1 MKKILALLFVLVL
14 CFACLTV
21 VACNPGNSTK
31 TDATQS
37 GIEKAMAYVHE
48 LYKSDSKDK
57 PTVTTGDYDLI
68 TNVPISG
75 ENFSVSWKIEK
86 VNESDLDVAKIVTAE
101 DGTLKVAIVYNS
113 EYNTKSTDYKLIA
126 TVTNG
131 TDTQT
136 RTYNRQ
142 VPEFAFTTYE
152 EWLKNCKAGSIT
164 MNIKAYVI
172 GVVSTSSSSGGSMYL
187 QDAEGHGYYAYNPAL
202 DAADK
207 ASDEALRAA
216 YPVGCEVVVSGTGV
230 VYGGQYEFSK
240 GCTVKKTG
248 NSIAP
253 DQLKTLDA
261 SDVFASVA
269 DNQSETLIPYQN
281 TLVTLRDCT
290 LTAIS
295 GQYYYFTIG
304 EKQVKFNIYDNTY
317 FITAADQKAWKENF
331 KIGYTATIT
340 GIVSCY
346 SKVYQIYPV
355 SADVITETKAPD
367 SKTFSAMLALEPF
380 KSTVI
385 PTSGMLFQLPLT
397 HAATGVSIAWAL
409 DKTYDF
415 ITFENGVLTITALP
429 ADTTTVTLTATL
441 TLEGDT
447 TRTKE
452 FTLTVNSANTAWTS
466 VADAITACE
475 ALDSTKNETSKGW
488 YYIKGVVSD
497 TPTADY
503 ANFNF
508 VDGEKS
514 LKIYGLYDVYGDKR
528 YGTKRQIAEIPFG
541 MGDTVALYCQL
552 QNYNGT
558 LEIVNARLLSVEK
571 ATVTPELKVGITK
584 SELTL
589 PGNVTETGSIDLVT
603 VGATYGDVAISWA
616 LDKEYD
622 FAKIEN
628 GKLVISTIPATATK
642 LTVTATL
649 TCEGNTDTVTFTVTV
664 RRQYEM
670 PAVDTPFVLALDQTK
685 LGKTLYFAGDMSG
698 FYYKTTENILEAVE
712 VKIEAVEG
720 GYRIYFMKDD
730 AKQYLDIIPRE
741 GATGKVNVT
750 ISATPSAVYTFD
762 SELGVFTATVEGKTW
777 YLGTFNTNT
786 TLSASETYR
795 ISGDNASTV
804 GVSQFVCYFA
814 TKEITDTVKVN
825 AEKNISID
833 DITEAGSIDL
843 PTTGKTYTDVTI
855 TGWALDKEY
864 TFAKIE
870 DGKLVISDLPETET
884 IITLTATVA
893 CNGESV
899 TATVTVT
906 VKGKTIEWITPE
918 TAAELCNALDNG
930 ATSTVWYYIR
940 GIALDTPNSTYAN
953 FNLGDANGN
962 KLYVYGLS
970 NKDGSVVYGS
980 NKSGTLAPF
989 EEGATVELY
998 CQLMKYVKNS
1008 NVTLEIVNAQL
1019 YSFTPAEKTE
1029 DEKIDYEIGKI
1040 TIDSTISA
1048 AGEKALVV
1056 KGGKYTDV
1064 TIEWT
1069 YEGTDGLAVISE
1081 DGTKVTYTLPTEADV
1096 VITLTA
1102 TVKCGATTKTKA
1114 FNITLKKEGTETPA
1128 ASYYEKVTAAPA
1140 DWSGTY
1146 LIVYEASDTQAYIF
1160 NGTDAS
1166 GNSVP
1171 SEFVNGKI
1179 ESTDD
1184 VDVCQIIVEKCG
1196 EGYSM
1201 KLKGGTNAGK
1211 YLTAVSGKNKIAFSD
1226 TAKGLTLTCENGVVV
1241 IKDGNAPFQYNNGN
1255 TNGQWFRFFGKKNGG
1270 QQAVSLYKLPV
1281 ADNG

>member
-37 GIEKAMAYVHE
+37 NIEKAMAYVHE
-48 LYKSDSKDK
+48 LYKSESKDK

-187 QDAEGHGYYAYNPAL
+187 QDAEGHGYYAYNPTL

-346 SKVYQIYPV
+346 SKSYQIYPV

-385 PTSGMLFQLPLT
+385 PTSGMVFQLPLT
-397 HAATGVSIAWAL
+397 HADTGVSIAWAL

-571 ATVTPELKVGITK
+571 AAVTPELKVSITK
-584 SELTL
+584 DELKFT
-589 PGNVTETGSIDLVT
+589 GTVTEAGELNLPTGK
-603 VGATYGDVAISWA
+603 TYTDVAIEWS
-616 LDKEYD
+616 LDKEYT

-628 GKLVISTIPATATK
+628 GKLVISSIPATATK

-670 PAVDTPFVLALDQTK
+670 PAVETPFVLALDQTK
-685 LGKTLYFAGDMSG
+685 LGKTLYFSGAMSG
-698 FYYKTTENILEAVE
+698 YYFGTTENILDAVE

-730 AKQYLDIIPRE
+730 AKQYLDIIPRT

-762 SELGVFTATVEGKTW
+762 SELGVFTATVEEKVW

-804 GVSQFVCYFA
+804 GVSQFVCYF
-814 TKEITDTVKVN
+814 TTRTITDDMFVN
-825 AEKNISID
+825 AEKEKLTI
-833 DITEAGSIDL
+833 A
-843 PTTGKTYTDVTI
+843 TTV
-855 TGWALDKEY
+855 
-864 TFAKIE
+864 
-870 DGKLVISDLPETET
+870 
-884 IITLTATVA
+884 
-893 CNGESV
+893 
-899 TATVTVT
+899 
-906 VKGKTIEWITPE
+906 
-918 TAAELCNALDNG
+918 
-930 ATSTVWYYIR
+930 
-940 GIALDTPNSTYAN
+940 
-953 FNLGDANGN
+953 
-962 KLYVYGLS
+962 
-970 NKDGSVVYGS
+970 
-980 NKSGTLAPF
+980 
-989 EEGATVELY
+989 
-998 CQLMKYVKNS
+998 
-1008 NVTLEIVNAQL
+1008 
-1019 YSFTPAEKTE
+1019 
-1029 DEKIDYEIGKI
+1029 
-1040 TIDSTISA
+1040 SA
-1048 AGEKALVV
+1048 AGEV
-1056 KGGKYTDV
+1056 KLPTAGTTYPDV
-1064 TIEWT
+1064 TIEWA
-1069 YEGTDGLAVISE
+1069 YEGTDTYAVISE

-1096 VITLTA
+1096 TITLVA
-1102 TVKCGATTKTKA
+1102 TIKYGAASTTKP
-1114 FNITLKKEGTETPA
+1114 FDVTLKKEGSGSETPA
-1128 ASYYEKVTAAPA
+1128 TSYYEKVTAAQT

-1171 SEFVNGKI
+1171 SACVNGKI
-1179 ESTDD
+1179 KSTDA

-1196 EGYSM
+1196 DGYSM
-1201 KLKGGTNAGK
+1201 KLVSGTNAGK

-1241 IKDGNAPFQYNNGN
+1241 IKDGNAPFQYNNGD

>member
-37 GIEKAMAYVHE
+37 SIEKAMAFVHE
-48 LYKSDSKDK
+48 LYKSDSKDA
-57 PTVTTGDYDLI
+57 PTVDTGDYDLI

-86 VNESDLDVAKIVTAE
+86 VNESDLDVAKIFTDEE
-101 DGTLKVAIVYNS
+101 DGKLKVGIKFEAG
-113 EYNTKSTDYKLIA
+113 YNTVATDYKLIV

-142 VPEFAFTTYE
+142 VPAFVYTTYE
-152 EWLKNCKAGSIT
+152 EWLQNCEKKST
-164 MNIKAYVI
+164 TVMNIKAYVI

-187 QDAEGHGYYAYNPAL
+187 QDAEGHGYYAYNPTL

-230 VYGGQYEFSK
+230 VYSGQYEFNK

-248 NSIAP
+248 NSIAA
-253 DQLKTLDA
+253 DQLKTMDA
-261 SDVFASVA
+261 SAAFAAAA
-269 DNQSETLIPYQN
+269 DSKSTSLIPYQN
-281 TLVTLRDCT
+281 TLVTLKNCT
-290 LTAIS
+290 LTSIS
-295 GQYYYFTIG
+295 NQYYYFTIG
-304 EKQVKFNIYDNTY
+304 ENQVRFNIYDNTY

-346 SKVYQIYPV
+346 SQAYQIYPV

-385 PTSGMLFQLPLT
+385 PTSGMVFQLPLT
-397 HAATGVSIAWAL
+397 HADTGVSIAWAL

-415 ITFENGVLTITALP
+415 ITLEDGVLTFNALP

-452 FTLTVNSANTAWTS
+452 FTLTVNSVNINWTAP
-466 VADAITACE
+466 ADAATACD
-475 ALDSTKNETSKGW
+475 ALKDNAVSEGW
-488 YYIKGVVSD
+488 YYIKGAVLD

-503 ANFNF
+503 CNFYFEGADNL
-508 VDGEKS
+508 VV
-514 LKIYGLYDVYGDKR
+514 YGLYDLYADQR
-528 YGTKRQIAEIPFG
+528 YGTKRQIKEIPFTK
-541 MGDTVALYCQL
+541 GDTVAVYGQL
-552 QNYNGT
+552 QKFKKGDGT
-558 LEIVNARLLSVEK
+558 IVLEIVNARLLSVEK
-571 ATVTPELKVGITK
+571 AAVTPELKVGITK
-584 SELTL
+584 DELKFT
-589 PGNVTETGSIDLVT
+589 GTVTEAGELDLPTGK
-603 VGATYGDVAISWA
+603 TYTDVVIAWS
-616 LDKEYD
+616 LDKEYT

-628 GKLVISTIPATATK
+628 GKLVISEIPAAATEI
-642 LTVTATL
+642 TL
-649 TCEGNTDTVTFTVTV
+649 TAALSCEGKNDSVTFKVTV
-664 RRQYEM
+664 RHQYEM
-670 PAVDTPFVLALDQTK
+670 PAVETAFVMAVDQNK
-685 LGKTLYFAGDMSG
+685 LGKTLYFAGAMSG
-698 FYYKTTENILEAVE
+698 YYFGTTENILDAVE

-730 AKQYLDIIPRE
+730 AKQYLDIIPRT

-762 SELGVFTATVEGKTW
+762 SELGVFTATVEEKTW

-786 TLSASETYR
+786 TLSASETKY
-795 ISGDNASTV
+795 ISGDNASNV
-804 GVSQFVCYFA
+804 GVSQFVCYF
-814 TKEITDTVKVN
+814 TTRTITDDMFVN
-825 AEKNISID
+825 AEKEKLTI
-833 DITEAGSIDL
+833 A
-843 PTTGKTYTDVTI
+843 TTV
-855 TGWALDKEY
+855 
-864 TFAKIE
+864 
-870 DGKLVISDLPETET
+870 
-884 IITLTATVA
+884 
-893 CNGESV
+893 
-899 TATVTVT
+899 
-906 VKGKTIEWITPE
+906 
-918 TAAELCNALDNG
+918 
-930 ATSTVWYYIR
+930 
-940 GIALDTPNSTYAN
+940 
-953 FNLGDANGN
+953 
-962 KLYVYGLS
+962 
-970 NKDGSVVYGS
+970 
-980 NKSGTLAPF
+980 
-989 EEGATVELY
+989 
-998 CQLMKYVKNS
+998 
-1008 NVTLEIVNAQL
+1008 
-1019 YSFTPAEKTE
+1019 
-1029 DEKIDYEIGKI
+1029 
-1040 TIDSTISA
+1040 SA
-1048 AGEKALVV
+1048 AGEVELPT
-1056 KGGKYTDV
+1056 TDATYPGL
-1064 TIEWT
+1064 TIKWT
-1069 YEGTDGLAVISE
+1069 YEGTDNYAVISE

-1096 VITLTA
+1096 TITLVATIKYGTA
-1102 TVKCGATTKTKA
+1102 SATKA
-1114 FNITLKKEGTETPA
+1114 FNVTLKKAGSGSETPA
-1128 ASYYEKVTAAPA
+1128 TIYYEKVTAAQT

-1146 LIVYEASDTQAYIF
+1146 LIVYEASNTQAYIF

-1166 GNSVP
+1166 GNFVP
-1171 SEFVNGKI
+1171 SECVNGKI
-1179 ESTDD
+1179 KSTDD
-1184 VDVCQIIVEKCG
+1184 VDACQIIVEKCG
-1196 EGYSM
+1196 DGYSM
-1201 KLKGGTNAGK
+1201 KLVSGTNAGK

-1241 IKDGNAPFQYNNGN
+1241 IKDGNAPFQYNNGD

>member
-37 GIEKAMAYVHE
+37 NIEKAMAYVHE
-48 LYKSDSKDK
+48 LYKSESKDK

-187 QDAEGHGYYAYNPAL
+187 QDAEGHGYYAYNPTL

-346 SKVYQIYPV
+346 SKSYQIYPV

-385 PTSGMLFQLPLT
+385 PTSGMVFQLPLT
-397 HAATGVSIAWAL
+397 HADTGVSIAWAL

-628 GKLVISTIPATATK
+628 GKLVISSIPATATK

-762 SELGVFTATVEGKTW
+762 SELGVFTATVEEKTW

-804 GVSQFVCYFA
+804 GVSQFVCYF
-814 TKEITDTVKVN
+814 TTRTITDDMFVN
-825 AEKNISID
+825 AEKEKLTI
-833 DITEAGSIDL
+833 A
-843 PTTGKTYTDVTI
+843 TTV
-855 TGWALDKEY
+855 
-864 TFAKIE
+864 
-870 DGKLVISDLPETET
+870 
-884 IITLTATVA
+884 
-893 CNGESV
+893 
-899 TATVTVT
+899 
-906 VKGKTIEWITPE
+906 
-918 TAAELCNALDNG
+918 
-930 ATSTVWYYIR
+930 
-940 GIALDTPNSTYAN
+940 
-953 FNLGDANGN
+953 
-962 KLYVYGLS
+962 
-970 NKDGSVVYGS
+970 
-980 NKSGTLAPF
+980 
-989 EEGATVELY
+989 
-998 CQLMKYVKNS
+998 
-1008 NVTLEIVNAQL
+1008 
-1019 YSFTPAEKTE
+1019 
-1029 DEKIDYEIGKI
+1029 
-1040 TIDSTISA
+1040 SA
-1048 AGEKALVV
+1048 AGEVELPT
-1056 KGGKYTDV
+1056 TDATYPGL
-1064 TIEWT
+1064 TIEWA
-1069 YEGTDGLAVISE
+1069 YEGTDTYAVISE

-1096 VITLTA
+1096 TITLVATIKYGTA
-1102 TVKCGATTKTKA
+1102 STTKP
-1114 FNITLKKEGTETPA
+1114 FDVTLKKEGSGSETPA
-1128 ASYYEKVTAAPA
+1128 TSYYEKVTAAQT

-1171 SEFVNGKI
+1171 SACVNGKI
-1179 ESTDD
+1179 KSTDA

-1196 EGYSM
+1196 DGYSM
-1201 KLKGGTNAGK
+1201 KLVSGTNAGK

-1241 IKDGNAPFQYNNGN
+1241 IKDGNAPFQYNNGD

>member
-21 VACNPGNSTK
+21 VACNPGHSTK

-37 GIEKAMAYVHE
+37 SIEKAMAFVHE

-57 PTVTTGDYDLI
+57 PTVDTGDYELI

-86 VNESDLDVAKIVTAE
+86 VNASDLDVAKIVTAE

-187 QDAEGHGYYAYNPAL
+187 QDAEGHGYYAYNPTL

-281 TLVTLRDCT
+281 TLVTLKNCT
-290 LTAIS
+290 LTSIS
-295 GQYYYFTIG
+295 SQYYYFTIG
-304 EKQVKFNIYDNTY
+304 EKQVRFNIYDNTY

-346 SKVYQIYPV
+346 SKSYQIYPV
-355 SADVITETKAPD
+355 SADVITDTKAPD

-385 PTSGMLFQLPLT
+385 PTSGMVFQLPLT
-397 HAATGVSIAWAL
+397 HADTGVSIAWAL

-466 VADAITACE
+466 VADAIAACE

-571 ATVTPELKVGITK
+571 AAVTPELKVGITK
-584 SELTL
+584 DELKFNGT
-589 PGNVTETGSIDLVT
+589 VTEAGELDLPTGK
-603 VGATYGDVAISWA
+603 TYTDVAIEWS
-616 LDKEYD
+616 LDKEYT

-628 GKLVISTIPATATK
+628 GKLVISEIPAAATEIT
-642 LTVTATL
+642 LTATL
-649 TCEGNTDTVTFTVTV
+649 TCEGSTDTVTFTVTV

-670 PAVDTPFVLALDQTK
+670 PAVETPFVLALDQKK
-685 LGKTLYFAGDMSG
+685 LGKTLYFNGKKNN
-698 FYYKTTENILEAVE
+698 YYFDTTENILEAVE

-720 GYRIYFMKDD
+720 GYRIYFMDGTTK
-730 AKQYLDIIPRE
+730 KYLDIIPRD
-741 GATGKVNVT
+741 GAAGKVDVE
-750 ISATPSAVYTFD
+750 ISAEPSAVYTFD
-762 SELGVFTATVEGKTW
+762 SELGVFTATVEGKIW
-777 YLGTFNTNT
+777 YLGTFDANT

-795 ISGDNASTV
+795 ISGTNAPNV
-804 GVSQFVCYFA
+804 GVSQFVCYFT
-814 TKEITDTVKVN
+814 TKTITDDMFVN
-825 AEKNISID
+825 AEKEKLTIATTVSA
-833 DITEAGSIDL
+833 AGEVEL
-843 PTTGKTYTDVTI
+843 PTTGTTYHDVTI
-855 TGWALDKEY
+855 KWA
-864 TFAKIE
+864 
-870 DGKLVISDLPETET
+870 
-884 IITLTATVA
+884 
-893 CNGESV
+893 
-899 TATVTVT
+899 
-906 VKGKTIEWITPE
+906 
-918 TAAELCNALDNG
+918 
-930 ATSTVWYYIR
+930 
-940 GIALDTPNSTYAN
+940 
-953 FNLGDANGN
+953 
-962 KLYVYGLS
+962 
-970 NKDGSVVYGS
+970 
-980 NKSGTLAPF
+980 
-989 EEGATVELY
+989 
-998 CQLMKYVKNS
+998 
-1008 NVTLEIVNAQL
+1008 
-1019 YSFTPAEKTE
+1019 
-1029 DEKIDYEIGKI
+1029 
-1040 TIDSTISA
+1040 
-1048 AGEKALVV
+1048 
-1056 KGGKYTDV
+1056 
-1064 TIEWT
+1064 
-1069 YEGTDGLAVISE
+1069 YEGTDTYAVISE

-1096 VITLTA
+1096 TITLVATIKYGTA
-1102 TVKCGATTKTKA
+1102 STTKA
-1114 FNITLKKEGTETPA
+1114 FNVTLKKEGTETPA
-1128 ASYYEKVTAAPA
+1128 ASYYEKVTAAQT

-1146 LIVYEASDTQAYIF
+1146 LIVYEDGQQAYVF
-1160 NGTDAS
+1160 NGTDK
-1166 GNSVP
+1166 
-1171 SEFVNGKI
+1171 VNGYAAASVSEGRI
-1179 ESTDD
+1179 EVSPA
-1184 VDVCQIIVEKCG
+1184 
-1196 EGYSM
+1196 
-1201 KLKGGTNAGK
+1201 LKAVQMTITKTSSGK
-1211 YLTAVSGKNKIAFSD
+1211 YSVMVEANNQYISGTSGSNKLNFKGTASDCDITYDATSGSVMITSD
-1226 TAKGLTLTCENGVVV
+1226 TSVLRFNSRS
-1241 IKDGNAPFQYNNGN
+1241 DQMR
-1255 TNGQWFRFFGKKNGG
+1255 FRFYKDASYAG
-1270 QQAVSLYKLPV
+1270 QQPIQLYKLT
-1281 ADNG
+1281 DLNG